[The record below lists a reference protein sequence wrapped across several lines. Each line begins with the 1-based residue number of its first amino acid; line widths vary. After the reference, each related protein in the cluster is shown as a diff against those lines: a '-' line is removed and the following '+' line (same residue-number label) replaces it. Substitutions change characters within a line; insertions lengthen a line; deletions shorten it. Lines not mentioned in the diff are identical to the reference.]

1 MQGDT
6 GGGHSIDWKEPTRE
20 MVFERMANLNVV
32 YFPDGNYEDLYED
45 ITPVNTF
52 RIIFNKYFNGDYE
65 LHIDKN
71 FWSDGE
77 KPYDYKNISETLK

>member
-6 GGGHSIDWKEPTRE
+6 GGGLSIDWKEPTKE
-20 MVFERMANLNVV
+20 MIFERMANLNVV

-65 LHIDKN
+65 LHVDKN
-71 FWSDGE
+71 FWSNGDR
-77 KPYDYKNISETLK
+77 PYDYSNISETLK